1 MSAEEGVSAREQ
13 SATAAGIGV
22 VDKSNVA
29 VTTAD
34 NVRVCGCMRR
44 FGLIGLSQKRA
55 SSQPRNEATYK
66 NKLFTPEIVRFTAE
80 RVHTEGFQPEFRGH
94 FPRRHLR

>member
-1 MSAEEGVSAREQ
+1 MARVSAEEGVSAREQ
-13 SATAAGIGV
+13 SAPAAGIGV
-22 VDKSNVA
+22 DDKSNVA

-55 SSQPRNEATYK
+55 SSQLRSGATYK
-66 NKLFTPEIVRFTAE
+66 NKLFTPEIARFTAE
-80 RVHTEGFQPEFRGH
+80 RVRAEE
-94 FPRRHLR
+94 